1 MALTFRHPVV
11 LQLRDGELLPV
22 DDAWVSVVH
31 GCVWITQAQDSRDHF
46 LHGGQALRVAPG
58 ARALMSAEGWA
69 QVQLIPAP
77 TRLQLWARA
86 GSQWLTRLT
95 RRRRRLGTAFAG

>member
-1 MALTFRHPVV
+1 MALIFRNPVV
-11 LQLRDGELLPV
+11 LQLRDGELVPL

-31 GCVWITQAQDSRDHF
+31 GCVWITQADDSRDHF
-46 LHGGQALRVAPG
+46 LHGGQALRVVPG

-77 TRLQLWARA
+77 TKAQVLWRA
-86 GSQWLTRLT
+86 ASQWLARLT
-95 RRRRRLGTAFAG
+95 RRRCRLGTAFAG